1 MIGAF
6 FIGLRVSFRVNDSDE
21 RKKKKTEGLD

>member
-21 RKKKKTEGLD
+21 RKKKTEGLD